1 MTPVLGIFCA
11 SSFSVICGCAGVP
24 KARGYQ
30 GDLPARVVA
39 DWNDIDAAL
48 SRATKR
54 TETAIVGRTEVG
66 SGEKGSRIR
75 VEFLSIRDDQFWL
88 EFEALESW
96 PTESG
101 PGPISISAGS
111 LLPDAETVERNVVGE
126 VVVQLEALA
135 GKDVA
140 PSN

>member
-1 MTPVLGIFCA
+1 MTPILGAICAGFFTLLSGCA
-11 SSFSVICGCAGVP
+11 SVP
-24 KARGYQ
+24 SPRSYSGQ
-30 GDLPARVVA
+30 MPASVVA

-75 VEFLSIRDDQFWL
+75 VELLSIRDDQIWL
-88 EFEALESW
+88 EFEALQGW
-96 PTESG
+96 PSESG
-101 PGPISISAGS
+101 PAEISIQAGS
-111 LLPDAETVERNVVGE
+111 LLPGAEPIERRVVGE
-126 VVVQLEALA
+126 VKIQLEALA
-135 GKDVA
+135 GKGVA